1 MPVDWESVARALA
14 ARLVATGVKA
24 AENGVDSVL
33 EDIERGLDSA
43 FDEGKRRIKQAR
55 GRIPNRT
62 KKNRATKAAAAGVK
76 EEPKVVVIDAEI
88 IDDTPR
94 NK

>member
-14 ARLVATGVKA
+14 AKLVATGVKA

-33 EDIERGLDSA
+33 EDIERGLDQA
-43 FDEGKRRIKQAR
+43 FEEGKRRVKQAR

-76 EEPKVVVIDAEI
+76 EESQTVVIDAEI
-88 IDDTPR
+88 VDEPSR
-94 NK
+94 KK